1 MTKNFMDLATKESD
15 NLAGPYQKYVFR
27 PLATPFTILLANTD
41 VKPTTVTILG
51 LAIGIL
57 AAILIAIVETDSLIW
72 GVIIWHLAKICDF
85 VDGNL
90 ARAKS
95 QKTYAGKMLDGFV
108 DISVNIAVVLGFGF
122 HVGGLYETACFTFAL
137 LYLLG
142 HFSYFRYLSM
152 YDIMSER
159 QRPSKQKTAR
169 NATDTIRVKSQ
180 PKTSLRIFDDLIS
193 KTEINLMPLAMVLG
207 CLAERPRTVVF
218 ALCFCLGLR
227 GSVNLFGSIFF
238 TLSKLQ
244 IRR

>member
-15 NLAGPYQKYVFR
+15 NVAGPYQKYVFR
-27 PLATPFTILLANTD
+27 PLATPFTILLAKTD
-41 VKPTTVTILG
+41 VNPTTVTILG
-51 LAIGIL
+51 LAISIL
-57 AAILIAIVETDSLIW
+57 AAILIAIAETDSLIW

-90 ARAKS
+90 ARAKN

-108 DISVNIAVVLGFGF
+108 DICVNIAILLGFGF
-122 HVGGLYETACFTFAL
+122 HVGMGYETLCFAFAL

-152 YDIMSER
+152 SDIMTKSH
-159 QRPSKQKTAR
+159 RPSKQKTAQ
-169 NATDTIRVKSQ
+169 NAIDTIPVKSR
-180 PKTSLRIFDDLIS
+180 PKTSKRIFDDLIT
-193 KTEINLMPLAMVLG
+193 KAEINLVPLAVVLG
-207 CLAERPRTVVF
+207 SLAGQPRTVVF

-227 GSVNLFGSIFF
+227 GCVNLFGSIFF